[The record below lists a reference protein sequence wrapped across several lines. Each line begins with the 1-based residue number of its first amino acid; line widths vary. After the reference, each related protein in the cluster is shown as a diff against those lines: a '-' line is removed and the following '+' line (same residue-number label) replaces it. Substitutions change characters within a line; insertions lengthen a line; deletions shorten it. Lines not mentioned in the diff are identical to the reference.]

1 MAHSFGMTLAS
12 LETAQFDRSKVAMN
26 AVTEVM
32 PVGSFVRRATASERL
47 FVIGYLTAIAVATIG
62 WVSAFG
68 WAAIR
73 LASWVLA

>member
-1 MAHSFGMTLAS
+1 
-12 LETAQFDRSKVAMN
+12 MN

-32 PVGSFVRRATASERL
+32 PVGSFVRRAKASERL

-68 WAAIR
+68 WAAVR